1 MAEKACGGGV
11 MAEAFTATFTAAI
24 GAVLGILAAVAVG
37 LLAHSIFGVLIWFVE
52 WVCDI
57 LEERY
62 G

>member
-1 MAEKACGGGV
+1 
-11 MAEAFTATFTAAI
+11 MAEAFTATFTAVI

-37 LLAHSIFGVLIWFVE
+37 LLAHGVFGVLIWLVE
-52 WVCDI
+52 LFCDI

>member
-1 MAEKACGGGV
+1 

>member
-1 MAEKACGGGV
+1 M
-11 MAEAFTATFTAAI
+11 MAEAFTTAFTVI
-24 GAVLGILAAVAVG
+24 VGAVLGIVAAGVVG
-37 LLAHSIFGVLIWFVE
+37 WLVLSAFGALIRIVE